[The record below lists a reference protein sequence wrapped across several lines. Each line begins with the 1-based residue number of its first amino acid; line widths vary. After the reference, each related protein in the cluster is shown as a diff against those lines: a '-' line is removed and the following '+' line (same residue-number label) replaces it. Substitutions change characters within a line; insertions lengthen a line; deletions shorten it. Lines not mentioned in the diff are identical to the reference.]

1 LIVALDL
8 PVKPGIATNLFPP
21 ITMAPASFRTWTV
34 TPAPPRIAPASLAAG
49 ARRRSSWPRP
59 TDGRPPGGPAGWAPS
74 PGRARAKAA
83 RHPRGRGG
91 RAPGRDPAGA
101 APVTPSR
108 SGVLVVDKGAGVTS
122 FQVVSRLRRL
132 LPAPRVGH
140 GGTLDPAATGVLPI
154 LIGEATKLAPYLM
167 DHDKEYLAV
176 IRLGIATDTQDLTG
190 TVLAEAR
197 VDAV

>member
-1 LIVALDL
+1 M
-8 PVKPGIATNLFPP
+8 KPC
-21 ITMAPASFRTWTV
+21 
-34 TPAPPRIAPASLAAG
+34 
-49 ARRRSSWPRP
+49 
-59 TDGRPPGGPAGWAPS
+59 
-74 PGRARAKAA
+74 
-83 RHPRGRGG
+83 
-91 RAPGRDPAGA
+91 
-101 APVTPSR
+101 R

-132 LPAPRVGH
+132 LPAPKVGH

-197 VDAV
+197 VPALSREDIERACAPLTGVIAQVPPMYSAVHHAGRRLYELARAGVEVERAAREVVV